1 MTNPE
6 AGTHF
11 KYWVL
16 LTAITLLTLS
26 GCDETFQPFQE
37 SDTTIFSIQG
47 YLDAAADTQWVRV
60 GTIRQN
66 IEEPPN
72 PEGILVTL
80 RDLESGKTVVM
91 NDSLIASRNVLSY
104 WTTMD
109 IKHEQTYEIVA
120 EQADGNES
128 RVTLT
133 TPLELPPVYITF
145 QGGVGVTPG
154 VSIFIDDEIEHIAD
168 LQSVWYVMI
177 NPGAENRKRIFS
189 FPLRNTLKH
198 TRSFFGS
205 YTTVV
210 NWERE
215 MAQIQQEVGAGTEI
229 SVVSRQIFAASA
241 GPEWIDN
248 MSSIADLEYFIP
260 GNASN
265 VENGLGYVVGI
276 SSKWF
281 QQVTC
286 YGPDG
291 SNPGPCESE
300 KPFWYP

>member
-6 AGTHF
+6 AETHF

-154 VSIFIDDEIEHIAD
+154 VSIWIDDSIEHIAD
-168 LQSVWYVMI
+168 LQSVWYVII
-177 NPGAENRKRIFS
+177 NPGTENRRKIFT
-189 FPLRNTLKH
+189 FPLRNKLKH
-198 TRSFFGS
+198 SRSYSGT

-210 NWERE
+210 DWENE
-215 MAQIQQEVGAGTEI
+215 MAQIQREVGMGAEV
-229 SVVSRQIFAASA
+229 SVVKRQIFAASG
-241 GPEWIDN
+241 GPEWNDN
-248 MSSIADLEYFIP
+248 ISSINDLEYFLA
-260 GNASN
+260 GYDTN

-281 QQVTC
+281 RQDTC

-291 SNPGPCESE
+291 SNSGPCESE
-300 KPFWYP
+300 KPYWYP

>member
-1 MTNPE
+1 MTNSE
-6 AGTHF
+6 AETHF

-154 VSIFIDDEIEHIAD
+154 VSIWIDDSIEHIAD
-168 LQSVWYVMI
+168 LQSVWYVII
-177 NPGAENRKRIFS
+177 NPGTENRRKIFT
-189 FPLRNTLKH
+189 FPLRNKLKH
-198 TRSFFGS
+198 SRSYSGT

-210 NWERE
+210 DWENE
-215 MAQIQQEVGAGTEI
+215 MAQIQREVGMGAEV
-229 SVVSRQIFAASA
+229 SVVKRQIFAASG
-241 GPEWIDN
+241 GPEWNDN
-248 MSSIADLEYFIP
+248 ISSINDLEYFLA
-260 GNASN
+260 GYDTN

-281 QQVTC
+281 RQDTC

-291 SNPGPCESE
+291 SNSGPCESE
-300 KPFWYP
+300 KPYWYP